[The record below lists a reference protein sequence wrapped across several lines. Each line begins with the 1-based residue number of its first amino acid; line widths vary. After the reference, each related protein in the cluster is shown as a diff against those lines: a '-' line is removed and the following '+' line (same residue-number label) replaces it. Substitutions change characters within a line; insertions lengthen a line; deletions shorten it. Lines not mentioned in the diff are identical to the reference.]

1 METPI
6 ALFTRLGSGGYG
18 PKALW
23 NRTTAHME
31 PPVFFGS
38 AALVIAFVSLGAGFT
53 GPAAQIFE
61 SAQDWV
67 TRTFGWW
74 YMIAA
79 TSFVV
84 LAAVILASPA
94 RKVRLGGAGAEP
106 AFSRTSWIAM
116 LFAAGMGTGLVF
128 WSVAEPLTHYAD
140 PPPGFEAA
148 TPAAAREAMRV
159 AFFHWGLNAWGI
171 YLILALAVA
180 FLHFNKDLPLAPRS
194 VLKPLFGR
202 KVMEGPAGHVVDI
215 LCTVG
220 TLLGVSTSLGLG
232 AMQINV
238 GLARFLDWPVATNI
252 QIGLIAFITAL
263 ATMSVVIGLQGGL
276 RRLSEITL
284 ILALGL
290 LVFVFVAGPTG
301 AILETFTASTGLYLQ
316 SWPRATLFVDF
327 TRDNDWQAAWTL
339 FYWGWW
345 ISWAP
350 FVAIFMAR
358 ISKGRTIGEFIAV
371 VLAVPTL
378 ATFFW
383 MAVFG
388 GSALEMQLSGAAD
401 FAQSVA
407 DEPAIGL
414 HALLERLPFANITM
428 ALATLIIALFFVTSS
443 DSGSFVDDMVTSGG
457 DPNPPRVQRV
467 FWAVSEG
474 AVAVTLLLAGGLTA
488 IRNAAITLGLPMSM
502 VLGLS
507 AVAVAKV
514 LLVERGR

>member
-1 METPI
+1 
-6 ALFTRLGSGGYG
+6 
-18 PKALW
+18 
-23 NRTTAHME
+23 ME

-38 AALVIAFVSLGAGFT
+38 AALVVLFVAFGAAFT
-53 GPAAQIFE
+53 GPAAQSFE
-61 SAQDWV
+61 AAQSWV

-74 YMIAA
+74 YMLAA
-79 TSFVV
+79 TGFMV

-94 RKVRLGGAGAEP
+94 RKIRLGGGRSKP
-106 AFSRTSWIAM
+106 AFSRLSWWSM

-148 TPAAAREAMRV
+148 TPEAAREAMRL

-180 FLHFNKDLPLAPRS
+180 FLHFNKDLPLAPRA
-194 VLKPLFGR
+194 VLEPLFG
-202 KVMEGPAGHVVDI
+202 KAVMDGPAGHAVDI

-232 AMQINV
+232 AMQINA
-238 GLARFLDWPVATNI
+238 GLERFLDWPMAANI

-263 ATMSVVIGLQGGL
+263 ATTSVVIGLQGGL

-284 ILALGL
+284 ILAALL
-290 LVFVFVAGPTG
+290 LVFVLVAGPTNR
-301 AILETFTASTGLYLQ
+301 IMETFTATTGLYLQ

-350 FVAIFMAR
+350 FVAIFVAR

-388 GSALEMQLSGAAD
+388 GTALEMQVSGAAD
-401 FAQSVA
+401 FAQAVA
-407 DEPAIGL
+407 DEPAISL
-414 HALLERLPFANITM
+414 HALLERLPFATVTM
-428 ALATLIIALFFVTSS
+428 ALATLVIALFFVTSS

-457 DPNPPRVQRV
+457 DPNPPRAQRV

-474 AVAVTLLLAGGLTA
+474 AVAITLLLAGGLTA
-488 IRNAAITLGLPMSM
+488 IRNAAITLGLPMSL
-502 VLGLS
+502 VLALS
-507 AVAVAKV
+507 AAAVIKV
-514 LLVERGR
+514 LLVDRGK